1 MRARHLRKGT
11 GAVALAALL
20 LSLPV
25 RAQTDPGFSA
35 WLQSFKADAAQ
46 KGISARTLDSALTG
60 IAPIP
65 RVLELDQR
73 QPEKTIRFETYRRS
87 VISDARVKAAR
98 ERLAQHRAALT
109 DVSTSSGV
117 PAPYILALWAVE
129 SDFGRGQGGFAV
141 VPALATLAYEGR
153 RREFFASELIA
164 ALQILDRGEVTLSQ
178 LRGSWA
184 GAMGQSQFM
193 PSSYLKYAKDG
204 DGDGK
209 RDIWGNPRDVFASI
223 ANYLATVGWRPDLRW
238 GREVSA
244 PAGLAADLVGL
255 KTRKPLADWGAL
267 GITRRDGQPVTGPAG
282 LEASLVQP
290 DGPEGPSYLVY
301 DNFRTLMDWN
311 RSTYFATA
319 IGLLADRIG
328 DG

>member
-1 MRARHLRKGT
+1 MRAT
-11 GAVALAALL
+11 GLQISLGAALVSALL
-20 LSLPV
+20 LAHPV
-25 RAQTDPGFSA
+25 
-35 WLQSFKADAAQ
+35 AAQ
-46 KGISARTLDSALTG
+46 EKASFAVWLAGFRQSAAEKGVSEPTLDRALTG
-60 IAPIP
+60 LAPIP

-73 QPEKTIRFETYRRS
+73 QPEKTIRFETYRKG
-87 VISDARVKAAR
+87 VVSDARVKAAK
-98 ERLAQHRAALT
+98 ERAVLHRAALKA
-109 DVSTSSGV
+109 VSAESGV
-117 PAPYILALWAVE
+117 PVSFILALWAIE

-141 VPALATLAYEGR
+141 IPSLATLAYDGR
-153 RREFFASELIA
+153 RQAFFAGELLA
-164 ALQILDRGEVTLSQ
+164 ALQILDRGEATLAQ

-209 RDIWGNPRDVFASI
+209 RDIWTNPRDVFASI
-223 ANYLATVGWRPDLRW
+223 ANYLATVGWRQDVRW
-238 GREVSA
+238 GREVRASRIV
-244 PAGLAADLVGL
+244 PGDLIGV
-255 KTRKPLADWGAL
+255 KIRKPLAEWTAL
-267 GITRRDGQPVTGPAG
+267 GLTRLDGQKLQGPIG
-282 LEASLVQP
+282 IEASLVQP

-319 IGLLADRIG
+319 VGLLADRIG

>member
-1 MRARHLRKGT
+1 MRAMGVKISQ
-11 GAVALAALL
+11 GAALAAALL
-20 LSLPV
+20 L
-25 RAQTDPGFSA
+25 AQAAGAQEKPSFDA
-35 WLQSFKADAAQ
+35 WLAAFRHDAAQ
-46 KGISARTLDSALTG
+46 QGISSRTLDAALTG
-60 IAPIP
+60 LAPLP

-73 QPEKTIRFETYRRS
+73 QPEKSIRFETYRRG
-87 VISDARVKAAR
+87 VVSDARVKAAKAR
-98 ERLAQHRAALT
+98 AVQHRAALKAVT
-109 DVSTSSGV
+109 AETGV
-117 PAPYILALWAVE
+117 PAAFILALWAIE

-141 VPALATLAYEGR
+141 IPALATLAYDGR
-153 RREFFASELIA
+153 RQAFFAGELRA
-164 ALQILDRGEVTLSQ
+164 ALTILERGEASLSQ

-209 RDIWGNPRDVFASI
+209 RDIWTNPRDVFASI
-223 ANYLATVGWRPDLRW
+223 ANYLATVGWRSDVRW
-238 GREVSA
+238 GREVKATRPVPS
-244 PAGLAADLVGL
+244 DWVGV
-255 KTRKPLADWGAL
+255 KTRKSLSDWADL
-267 GITRRDGQPVTGPAG
+267 GITRLDGARLAGPAG
-282 LEASLVQP
+282 LEASLIQP

-319 IGLLADRIG
+319 VGLLADRIG

>member
-1 MRARHLRKGT
+1 MRAMGIKISR
-11 GAVALAALL
+11 GAALAAAMLL
-20 LSLPV
+20 
-25 RAQTDPGFSA
+25 AQPAAAQDKPSFDA
-35 WLQSFKADAAQ
+35 WLAGFRLDAAQ
-46 KGISARTLDSALTG
+46 KGISPRTLDAALTG

-73 QPEKTIRFETYRRS
+73 QPEKTIRFETYRRG
-87 VISDARVKAAR
+87 VVSDARVKAAK
-98 ERLAQHRAALT
+98 ERAVQHRAALQA
-109 DVSTSSGV
+109 VSAESGV
-117 PAPYILALWAVE
+117 PAAFILALWAVE

-141 VPALATLAYEGR
+141 IPSLATLAYDGR
-153 RREFFASELIA
+153 RQAFFAGELLA
-164 ALQILDRGEVTLSQ
+164 ALTIIERGEATVGQ

-209 RDIWGNPRDVFASI
+209 RDIWRNPRDVFASI
-223 ANYLATVGWRPDLRW
+223 ANYLATVGWRQDLRW
-238 GREVSA
+238 GREVRASQ
-244 PAGLAADLVGL
+244 PVPSDQIGV
-255 KTRKPLADWGAL
+255 KTRKSLSDWAAL
-267 GITRRDGQPVTGPAG
+267 GVTRLDGAKLTGPAG
-282 LEASLVQP
+282 LDASLIQP

-319 IGLLADRIG
+319 VGLLADRIG